1 MLVCL
6 PASSREWRFAALMKA
21 VQGRS
26 KSTEGKSQR
35 MSLRRQ
41 IVMQISNSTH
51 TSSLH
56 KSRIIFVFKYFLPQL
71 QSAWGG
77 WERVI
82 CKHKNSYDFKS
93 SLLETNGT
101 YTPQEQTSNQRCL
114 CSFGKWTKKTSCS
127 RTGQKG
133 IYFFNPKG
141 PKRCCSEP
149 PPTPPY
155 LTSAKAGSGLLLTF
169 ITVLLQQHPQ
179 HLRYCMAHSI
189 LQMGDSLRKIPSW
202 KSHFIACVM
211 LTK

>member
-1 MLVCL
+1 
-6 PASSREWRFAALMKA
+6 MKA

-26 KSTEGKSQR
+26 KSTEGKSQH

-101 YTPQEQTSNQRCL
+101 YTPKEQTSNQRCL
-114 CSFGKWTKKTSCS
+114 CSFSKWTEKLSCS
-127 RTGQKG
+127 RTGQKEKH
-133 IYFFNPKG
+133 FFNQRRAEK
-141 PKRCCSEP
+141 
-149 PPTPPY
+149 
-155 LTSAKAGSGLLLTF
+155 
-169 ITVLLQQHPQ
+169 VLLRASSYPSLP
-179 HLRYCMAHSI
+179 HLCQSW
-189 LQMGDSLRKIPSW
+189 LRSATHLHHHAASTASSTSEVLYGTFNITDGG
-202 KSHFIACVM
+202 
-211 LTK
+211 LTAEYI